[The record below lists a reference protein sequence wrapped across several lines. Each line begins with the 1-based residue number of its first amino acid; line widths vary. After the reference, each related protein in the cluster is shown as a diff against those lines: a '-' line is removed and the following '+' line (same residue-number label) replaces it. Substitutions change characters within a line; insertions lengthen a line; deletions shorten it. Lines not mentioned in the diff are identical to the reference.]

1 MSEIP
6 IEEIMQKIKEEA
18 TKKKNL
24 KPQEEV
30 TQNISIEHHFPETT
44 PIIKATTENTQ
55 VDKFLWK
62 YGTRYA
68 KIINKIPLLK
78 SIAKKQYM
86 ELARKQIYPGAS
98 TSTQYPNEEGL
109 NFVERNWYYH
119 DFFEQTKKEGMKG
132 RLKLFILK
140 SFGFFAWWQGQINRT
155 VYQEMIKLNDL
166 IENRTR
172 EVEGIVNH
180 KVEGLLHELKEVEG
194 AKANKEAVNE
204 IKQEVAIKAD
214 RADVVRFSHELK
226 DVKTLKADKAAVD
239 GIRLEV
245 ATKADK
251 EEIGKVSREL
261 NEVGILKAD
270 KVEIEGLRH
279 EIKDME
285 AQKTDKVETARV
297 NQELKDFLKQIRDL
311 KLNILDQQRRLSL
324 LLEEARQRL
333 PDPITTGQ
341 IENMLKENDHFL
353 DAMYV
358 TLEDRFRGT
367 REDIKEKLKI
377 YLPYIST
384 SKVGTKE
391 SPILDVGCGRG
402 EWLELLKENGYI
414 GQGLDF
420 NRIMVDQCQEL
431 ELDVI
436 GADAIEYLRKQNSNT
451 FGAITGFHIVEH
463 LPLNIL
469 ITLFDESLRVL
480 RHSGIVIFET
490 PNPEN
495 LIVGAC
501 NFYLDPTH
509 LNPIP
514 PSTLE
519 FLIEARGFLNI
530 KILRSRPMPFSF
542 DNEMVQ
548 NLLFGTTDYAV
559 IGYKQ

>member
-6 IEEIMQKIKEEA
+6 IEEIMQKIKGEA
-18 TKKKNL
+18 TKRKSL
-24 KPQEEV
+24 KPQEELL
-30 TQNISIEHHFPETT
+30 QNISIPPNFSEIPPTIKTT
-44 PIIKATTENTQ
+44 AENTRA
-55 VDKFLWK
+55 DRFLWK

-78 SIAKKQYM
+78 NIAKKQYM
-86 ELARKQIYPGAS
+86 KLAFKQKYPLTS
-98 TSTQYPNEEGL
+98 VSTQPPNEEGL

-132 RLKLFILK
+132 RIKLFILK

-166 IENRTR
+166 IENRAR
-172 EVEGIVNH
+172 EVEGIVNQ
-180 KVEGLLHELKEVEG
+180 KVQGLMRELREVEV
-194 AKANKEAVNE
+194 AKANKE
-204 IKQEVAIKAD
+204 
-214 RADVVRFSHELK
+214 
-226 DVKTLKADKAAVD
+226 TVD
-239 GIRLEV
+239 EIRLEV

-251 EEIGKVSREL
+251 GEVGKVSREL

-279 EIKDME
+279 EIKDIE

-333 PDPITTGQ
+333 PEPITTGQ

-367 REDIKEKLKI
+367 REDIKEKLKV

-391 SPILDVGCGRG
+391 APILDVGCGRG

-414 GQGLDF
+414 GQGVDF
-420 NRIMVDQCQEL
+420 NRMMVDQCHEL
-431 ELDVI
+431 ELNVI
-436 GADAIEYLRKQNSNT
+436 GADAIEYLRKQKSNT

-463 LPLNIL
+463 LPLKTL

-480 RHSGIVIFET
+480 RPSGIVIFET

>member
-18 TKKKNL
+18 TKRKSL

-55 VDKFLWK
+55 ADRFLWK
-62 YGTRYA
+62 YGNRYA
-68 KIINKIPLLK
+68 KIINKIPILK
-78 SIAKKQYM
+78 NIAKKQYM
-86 ELARKQIYPGAS
+86 ELARKQIYPEAS

-119 DFFEQTKKEGMKG
+119 DFFERTKKEGMKG

-180 KVEGLLHELKEVEG
+180 KVEGLMHELKEVEG

-214 RADVVRFSHELK
+214 RVDVVRISHELK

-270 KVEIEGLRH
+270 KVEIEGLR
-279 EIKDME
+279 
-285 AQKTDKVETARV
+285 
-297 NQELKDFLKQIRDL
+297 LK
-311 KLNILDQQRRLSL
+311 
-324 LLEEARQRL
+324 
-333 PDPITTGQ
+333 
-341 IENMLKENDHFL
+341 
-353 DAMYV
+353 
-358 TLEDRFRGT
+358 
-367 REDIKEKLKI
+367 
-377 YLPYIST
+377 
-384 SKVGTKE
+384 
-391 SPILDVGCGRG
+391 
-402 EWLELLKENGYI
+402 
-414 GQGLDF
+414 
-420 NRIMVDQCQEL
+420 
-431 ELDVI
+431 
-436 GADAIEYLRKQNSNT
+436 
-451 FGAITGFHIVEH
+451 
-463 LPLNIL
+463 
-469 ITLFDESLRVL
+469 
-480 RHSGIVIFET
+480 
-490 PNPEN
+490 
-495 LIVGAC
+495 
-501 NFYLDPTH
+501 
-509 LNPIP
+509 
-514 PSTLE
+514 
-519 FLIEARGFLNI
+519 
-530 KILRSRPMPFSF
+530 
-542 DNEMVQ
+542 
-548 NLLFGTTDYAV
+548 
-559 IGYKQ
+559 

>member
-1 MSEIP
+1 MSEIHV
-6 IEEIMQKIKEEA
+6 EEIMEKIKEEVA
-18 TKKKNL
+18 RRKNL

-30 TQNISIEHHFPETT
+30 PQNISITRKFSETPSLT
-44 PIIKATTENTQ
+44 KATTENIR
-55 VDKFLWK
+55 VDRFLWK

-68 KIINKIPLLK
+68 KIISKIPFLK
-78 SIAKKQYM
+78 RMAQKQYLR
-86 ELARKQIYPGAS
+86 LACQQTFS
-98 TSTQYPNEEGL
+98 ETSALAQHPNEEGL

-119 DFFEQTKKEGMKG
+119 DFFEQTKKEGIKG
-132 RLKLFILK
+132 KIKLFILK
-140 SFGFFAWWQGQINRT
+140 YFGFFAWWQGQINRT
-155 VYQEMIKLNDL
+155 VYQEMTKLNDL

-172 EVEGIVNH
+172 QMEGTVNQTVNQ
-180 KVEGLLHELKEVEG
+180 KVGGLLRELRELEG
-194 AKANKEAVNE
+194 AKANKEAVDE
-204 IKQEVAIKAD
+204 IRQEVALKVDKTDFI
-214 RADVVRFSHELK
+214 RVRHELK
-226 DVKTLKADKAAVD
+226 EVESLKAKADKDALDEIRQGVTTKADKA
-239 GIRLEV
+239 EV
-245 ATKADK
+245 VQV
-251 EEIGKVSREL
+251 EHEL
-261 NEVGILKAD
+261 RDI
-270 KVEIEGLRH
+270 
-279 EIKDME
+279 
-285 AQKTDKVETARV
+285 
-297 NQELKDFLKQIRDL
+297 LKQIRDH
-311 KLNILDQQRRLSL
+311 KRNIIDQQRRLTIF
-324 LLEEARQRL
+324 LEEARKRL
-333 PDPITTGQ
+333 PEPIATGQ
-341 IENMLKENDHFL
+341 IENMLKESDHFL

-367 REDIKEKLKI
+367 REDIKEKLKV

-391 SPILDVGCGRG
+391 APILDVGCGRG
-402 EWLELLKENGYI
+402 EWLELLKENAYI
-414 GQGLDF
+414 AKGLDI
-420 NRIMVDQCQEL
+420 NRIMVDQCHEL

-436 GADAIEYLRKQNSNT
+436 ESDVIEYLRKQKSNI

-463 LPLNIL
+463 LPLNTL

-480 RHSGIVIFET
+480 KPSGIVIFET

-509 LNPIP
+509 INPIP

-548 NLLFGTTDYAV
+548 NLLFGPTDYAV